1 MHKLTGAIVIAFVAA
16 AGCAADEPPQA
27 DWNDYTPPAGRRV
40 RREVIFDDGHTV
52 ARTIE
57 TTLDGDVLEGEE
69 VPDDTGL
76 ALRGDAR
83 GACEDDAFQILG
95 QKIDTS
101 FAWWFE
107 DASAS
112 FWLDADA
119 VEIAL
124 NRATEAV
131 TFAQNDCGISDE
143 VMAVALYRGRTA
155 RGAAVDSMGSCTLAD
170 DESVVSFGPLPDG
183 VLAVSCTF
191 MTASG
196 TVLEDDVRLSPR
208 DDWTLGGHADCAG
221 RFGLAPLVAHLR
233 GHTLGLG
240 HVDHVAHPNLA
251 MADLVPVCQAD
262 AMLGRGD
269 VLGLRAKY

>member
-1 MHKLTGAIVIAFVAA
+1 MHKLAGATVIALVAA
-16 AGCAADEPPQA
+16 ACAADGPGDA
-27 DWNDYTPPAGRRV
+27 DWSDFTPPAGRRV
-40 RREVIFDDGHTV
+40 RKEVIFDDGRTV

-57 TTLDGDVLEGEE
+57 TTPAGDVLEGEE
-69 VPDDTGL
+69 IPDDTGL
-76 ALRGDAR
+76 ALRGEPR
-83 GACEDDAFQILG
+83 GACEDEAFQILG
-95 QKIDTS
+95 QHIATS
-101 FAWWFE
+101 FDWWFE
-107 DASAS
+107 DGSAS

-131 TFAQNDCGISDE
+131 TFAQNDCGIADE
-143 VMAVALYRGRTA
+143 VMAVAQYRGRTG
-155 RGAAVDSMGSCTLAD
+155 RGAAVDSTGSCMLGD

-183 VLAVSCTF
+183 VLAVACTF
-191 MTASG
+191 MTADG
-196 TVLEDDVRLSPR
+196 TVVEDDVRLSPR

-221 RFGLAPLVAHLR
+221 RFGLAPVLAHLR

-240 HVDHVAHPNLA
+240 HVDHVVHPNLA
-251 MADLVPVCQAD
+251 MADLVPVCQAE